1 MRSDNTIPR
10 ERYLE
15 RIRPLYDV
23 DIIKVIMGPRR
34 SGKSVILSM
43 ICDEIDA
50 DDDHKI
56 QINFEDLRFDFIKDA
71 KDLDEYVR
79 KQMAM
84 DGKYYLFLDEIQYV
98 KDFAKALAS
107 IKATTDC
114 SIFVAGSN
122 SRMLSGE
129 LASMITG
136 RTMQFEVLPF
146 SYSESK
152 EYVTMIDGSIP
163 DDFITDYIKLGG
175 YPQRFQMGNESTAH
189 RFLDELYQSVV
200 EKDIRGR
207 HPDIDIDKF
216 KRIASFVLANCGNDF
231 SARTISSYLKKNE
244 GIEIS
249 IQSIHNYLNYME
261 EAYLLKRV
269 SIYDISGK
277 AVLSSKPKN
286 YALDNGLR
294 YIMTNTVDIQNGY
307 FLENLVYLEL
317 IGRGYDVYVGKK
329 YNGEIDF
336 VVVSGGRKC
345 FIQVAYLI
353 VDEATSKREF
363 GAFDSVRDASPKY
376 VISMDRLDMSR
387 DGITHINLIDFLE
400 GRKDIFLT

>member
-1 MRSDNTIPR
+1 MKLDNVIPR

-34 SGKSVILSM
+34 SGKSMLLSM
-43 ICDEIDA
+43 ISDEVEA

-79 KQMAM
+79 QQMK
-84 DGKYYLFLDEIQYV
+84 DGRYYIFLDEVQYV
-98 KDFAKALAS
+98 KDFPKALAS
-107 IKATTDC
+107 IKATADC
-114 SIFVAGSN
+114 SIFVTGSN
-122 SRMLSGE
+122 SKMLSGE
-129 LASMITG
+129 LASAITG
-136 RTMQFEVLPF
+136 RTMQFEILPF
-146 SYSESK
+146 SYSEAE
-152 EYVTMIDGSIP
+152 EYVRLTKGAVP
-163 DDFITDYIKLGG
+163 DDFIYDYIKMGG
-175 YPQRFQMGNESTAH
+175 YPQRFQMGDQSH
-189 RFLDELYQSVV
+189 RFLDELYQSIV
-200 EKDIRGR
+200 ERDIRGR
-207 HPDIDIDKF
+207 HPDIDMDKF

-231 SARTISSYLKKNE
+231 SARTISSYLKEKE
-244 GIEIS
+244 SIDIS
-249 IQSIHNYLNYME
+249 IQSVHNYLNLME

-269 SIYDISGK
+269 SIYDISRK

-307 FLENLVYLEL
+307 FLENIVYLEL
-317 IGRGYDVYVGKK
+317 IGRGYEVYVGKK

-336 VVVSGGRKC
+336 VVVSEGKKC
-345 FIQVAYLI
+345 FIQVAY
-353 VDEATSKREF
+353 VMPDGVTVEREF
-363 GAFDSVRDASPKY
+363 GAFRSVRDASPKF

-387 DGITHINLIDFLE
+387 DGITHINLLDFLE
-400 GRKDIFLT
+400 GKKDIFLT